1 MVKLVNRARMT
12 TPTIGIGT
20 LSLGQLVEAFQSF
33 AAAGVADGDVV
44 RYVIEDGSAWEIG
57 TGIYDAA
64 GPTLS
69 RTVSES
75 SNAGVAIPLSGTAQV
90 YLSLTAAE
98 IDDKVASDDP
108 RLDPPTTDEVLA
120 ATAGAAAAAIGT
132 YVFGGTSTSGTLALG
147 TVVAGS
153 VLFPGATSS
162 GGTDTRSSSLSGS
175 WRLMG
180 WRATNTARLSLYLR
194 IA

>member
-1 MVKLVNRARMT
+1 MVTLVNRAKMT
-12 TPTIGIGT
+12 TPTLGTGT
-20 LSLGQLVEAFQSF
+20 LSLGQPVEAFQSF

-57 TGIYDAA
+57 TGVYDAA

-75 SNAGVAIPLSGTAQV
+75 SSAGAAIPLSGTAQV

-108 RLDPPTTDEVLA
+108 RLDPPTTAEVLA
-120 ATAGAAAAAIGT
+120 ATAGATAAAIGT
-132 YVFGGTSTSGTLALG
+132 YVFGSSNTSGTLALG

-153 VLFPGATSS
+153 SLFPGATNS
-162 GGTDTRSSSLSGS
+162 GGTDTRGTSLSGS

-180 WRATNTARLSLYLR
+180 WRNTTTSRLSLFLR